1 MESESE
7 GICVEAAELRA
18 ALRRLQ
24 RLGGKTPGPG
34 IWRVRDGVLE
44 VEWKGGS
51 EGVDASGALRC
62 SLRIAAEHM
71 VVLARTL
78 AETGTLRIRLR
89 SDGRV
94 AFGTYNIPYEP
105 VADDERTDLLPV
117 HATPYDVLML
127 GYRHRGD
134 EIRNAG
140 LDDDV
145 EAARAKLEES
155 IAAAAHALGWARISE
170 ELLRTWV
177 DAHLVAVAAGR
188 NTFEVS
194 RAVLVDRDGQLGL
207 FTED

>member
-1 MESESE
+1 MTA
-7 GICVEAAELRA
+7 GGDIVVDAA
-18 ALRRLQ
+18 ALRAVLKRLHK
-24 RLGGKTPGPG
+24 LGGKTPGPG
-34 IWRVRDGVLE
+34 IWRARDGVLE
-44 VEWKGGS
+44 VEWKGGT
-51 EGVDASGALRC
+51 EGVDASGALGC

-78 AETGTLRIRLR
+78 TETGTLRIRLR

-105 VADDERTDLLPV
+105 VANEERTDLLPV
-117 HATPYDVLML
+117 HATLYDVLML

-140 LDDDV
+140 LNNDV

-155 IAAAAHALGWARISE
+155 IAAAAHALGWAGISE

-177 DAHLVAVAAGR
+177 DAHLVAVAEGKR
-188 NTFEVS
+188 TFEIAAPTE
-194 RAVLVDRDGQLGL
+194 RQLAL
-207 FTED
+207 FD